1 MKKIEILKYFL
12 LLAWTIVKKPSDFFI
27 VMNFGNFFK
36 KIIEVAIKNF
46 QNFETMQIFRH
57 KKKAAM

>member
-1 MKKIEILKYFL
+1 
-12 LLAWTIVKKPSDFFI
+12 
-27 VMNFGNFFK
+27 MNFGNFFQ

-46 QNFETMQIFRH
+46 QNFETMQNFRH

>member
-1 MKKIEILKYFL
+1 
-12 LLAWTIVKKPSDFFI
+12 
-27 VMNFGNFFK
+27 MNFGISFQ

-46 QNFETMQIFRH
+46 QNFATMQNFRH